1 MKSNKLFLLLVFL
14 GISYFLY
21 QKESPDKATSTTI
34 DSLGENPY
42 KATQSRIES
51 KVNEAEGLLEKGKQT
66 LEAVNE
72 VKKAV
77 ENTKF
82 ALSGRKTSTSI
93 VPSDEFLP
101 PVLKNEEL
109 ITKANYALS
118 YNEKHEQAVWVAY
131 FLRKEHVIGQAN
143 RDGSSFIPDPAVS
156 TQTAVTSDYTRSGF
170 DRGHLVPAADFKCC
184 QDLMDETFYM
194 SNISPQ
200 APEFNREI
208 WEQLESQVRQWV
220 RRDKELLVITGSVI
234 GERPKKIGNKTKIS
248 VPTHFYKILVY
259 QPNKLESARMIAF
272 LLPNKASSTK
282 KLNVYAK
289 SVKELEAFTGKDF
302 FANMPKNWQYKLE
315 KQNNWIDWAN

>member
-1 MKSNKLFLLLVFL
+1 MKSNKIFLLLVFL

-21 QKESPDKATSTTI
+21 QKESPNATNPSSTETI
-34 DSLGENPY
+34 GENPY
-42 KATQSRIES
+42 KATKSRIDS
-51 KVNEAEGLLEKGKQT
+51 KVEEAESLLEKGKQT

-77 ENTKF
+77 ENTKSAF
-82 ALSGRKTSTSI
+82 NGGKAKSGI
-93 VPSDEFLP
+93 VPSEDFFP

-109 ITKANYALS
+109 VIKANYALS

-131 FLRKEHVIGQAN
+131 FLRKEHVVGQAS

-156 TQTAVTSDYTRSGF
+156 TQTAVTSDYARSGF

-259 QPNKLESARMIAF
+259 QPNQLASARMIAF

-282 KLNVYAK
+282 KLSVYAK

-302 FANMPKNWQYKLE
+302 FSNMPKNWQYKLE